1 MSEEKKPRHYK
12 FKEVCV
18 RLEEGKTL
26 YSEQMMTTPS
36 RAVEIMKNELS
47 MMDREMLCVVN
58 MNTKLNPINF
68 NVVSIGTIDSAPA
81 DIANIF
87 KSAILSNSAS
97 IILMHN
103 HPSGS
108 CIPSNDDINMTN
120 RLIVAGQLMNIR
132 VLDHI
137 IVGGQ
142 NGETFSMRD
151 HHLVDFE
158 MPLDLKEAKKLLSAD
173 AAGKDEK
180 DSVIGALKGSTS
192 KCRSGTK
199 RKVSETER

>member
-26 YSEQMMTTPS
+26 YSDQMMTTPS
-36 RAVEIMKNELS
+36 RAADVMRNELS
-47 MMDREMLCVVN
+47 RMDREMLCVVN

-68 NVVSIGTIDSAPA
+68 NVVSIGTIDSTLA
-81 DIANIF
+81 DVPNIF

-108 CIPSNDDINMTN
+108 CAPSEDDINMTN
-120 RLIVAGQLMNIR
+120 RLIAAGQLMNIR

-142 NGETFSMRD
+142 TGETFSMRN
-151 HHLVDFE
+151 HNVVDFE
-158 MPLDLKEAKKLLSAD
+158 MPFDLKEVKKLLYAD
-173 AAGKDEK
+173 ASAKEDK
-180 DSVIGALKGSTS
+180 DSVIGALKGSS
-192 KCRSGTK
+192 GKGRSTTK
-199 RKVSETER
+199 KKVSEAER